1 MAEEKTQQEEPG
13 QQEEEIKETPAQ
25 AEQTNQI
32 IEQANAAAERLEK
45 ANKVHAKLLHQQQA
59 MQVEKTFG
67 GTADAGTPS
76 ISKEDKEIAEAK
88 KLLAGTGLED
98 YAFPSK

>member
-1 MAEEKTQQEEPG
+1 MAKDETPTEEPG

-32 IEQANAAAERLEK
+32 IEQANAAAERLEN
-45 ANKVHAKLLHQQQA
+45 ANKEHAKLLQQQAA
-59 MQVEKTFG
+59 MQVERTLG
-67 GTADAGTPS
+67 GTANAGQPS
-76 ISKEDKEIAEAK
+76 ISKEDKEIQEAK